1 MRDVEVALLWVRR
14 DFRLCDVAE
23 PRGLKEAIDGLLAV
37 KRASAEVSA
46 GPRIAAIS
54 DFIDREL
61 AIRTAQAPQLPAG
74 HGDAA
79 WLDELFRQMLAEHAP
94 I

>member
-1 MRDVEVALLWVRR
+1 MAFEDLLDRLLPHGPVR
-14 DFRLCDVAE
+14 E
-23 PRGLKEAIDGLLAV
+23 TIDALLAV

-79 WLDELFRQMLAEHAP
+79 WLDELFRQMLGEHAP